1 MRRRVLTTTKVLSV
15 AFAMLPAC
23 TKPDVHP
30 DPGPT
35 PPSASAAVATPAP
48 SASAADPKVLA
59 LSDELAA
66 MNRDDALE
74 QLDHFR
80 PLCDAAGYPL
90 VGNLQRK
97 APNLQPSEVCA
108 EVRKKQT
115 R

>member
-15 AFAMLPAC
+15 ALAMLPAC

-35 PPSASAAVATPAP
+35 LPSASAVATP
-48 SASAADPKVLA
+48 SASAADPKVVA

-66 MNRDDALE
+66 MNRDDALK

-97 APNLQPSEVCA
+97 APGLTPSEVCA